1 MGWWDDDNAKMGWWD
16 DDNANIGWWDD
27 GFLLEFYKITIHPIL
42 ASPSSHHPILASNL
56 LRCHDYTH
64 TSLEYYL
71 YYYTG
76 VKRPLP
82 QSSVRR
88 ARVTFR
94 GSRTLSEE
102 GGVSKPC
109 MRTRWFTRFL
119 RKYPTPSELP
129 HEYSYH
135 LGNVIQSLRRK
146 LGGKRAFNACVLYT
160 SLEYY
165 WYY

>member
-119 RKYPTPSELP
+119 RKYPAPSEFWIERDLLTFGVSGRLTP
-129 HEYSYH
+129 VFVGVRRGEY
-135 LGNVIQSLRRK
+135 
-146 LGGKRAFNACVLYT
+146 FYT
-160 SLEYY
+160 LTGQDLQPT
-165 WYY
+165 

>member
-1 MGWWDDDNAKMGWWD
+1 MGWWD

-64 TSLEYYL
+64 TSL

-82 QSSVRR
+82 ESSVRR
-88 ARVTFR
+88 ARVTFW

-135 LGNVIQSLRRK
+135 LGNVTRSLRRK
-146 LGGKRAFNACVLYT
+146 LRGSRRLTPVALATVLLIGSENSQ
-160 SLEYY
+160 SLEIFA
-165 WYY
+165 